1 MKRSLLQVSLLVLL
15 ILTNGLAQTDRG
27 TIRGTVEDTS
37 GAAVAGAEFQPPIS
51 KQAYRQRPSQPSPGI
66 IICRRCRPAITT
78 SLPKSRGSR
87 SWFVPP
93 FASMWRE

>member
-37 GAAVAGAEFQPPIS
+37 GAAVAGADVSATNVET
-51 KQAYRQRPSQPSPGI
+51 GI
-66 IICRRCRPAITT
+66 QDSDPVNR
-78 SLPKSRGSR
+78 
-87 SWFVPP
+87 V
-93 FASMWRE
+93 REL